1 MDKAG
6 VRARREGL
14 RARSAYKLKELNK
27 KYQFLTKSNSILD
40 LGSWPGGWSIVAAK
54 YAPVTAVDL
63 TRMKPISN
71 VTFIQGDL
79 YDQEVLDQLPLA
91 DVVLS
96 DAAPKT
102 TGDSRDQYKSYLIS
116 VRALE
121 IALLRLKKGGSFVV
135 KIFQGED
142 FDAYLAE
149 VRKHFDFVK
158 CTKPPTS
165 KNESKEMYIVGM
177 DFLGRE
183 EGYEVYKTLLEGD

>member
-1 MDKAG
+1 MHPIDG
-6 VRARREGL
+6 V
-14 RARSAYKLKELNK
+14 
-27 KYQFLTKSNSILD
+27 TC
-40 LGSWPGGWSIVAAK
+40 
-54 YAPVTAVDL
+54 
-63 TRMKPISN
+63 
-71 VTFIQGDL
+71 IQGDL
-79 YDQEVLDQLPLA
+79 YDQEVLDQLPVA

-121 IALLRLKKGGSFVV
+121 IALLRLKKEGSFIV

-165 KNESKEMYIVGM
+165 RNESKEIYIVAMG
-177 DFLGRE
+177 FRGRE
-183 EGYEVYKTLLEGD
+183 EGYESYKRLLEGD